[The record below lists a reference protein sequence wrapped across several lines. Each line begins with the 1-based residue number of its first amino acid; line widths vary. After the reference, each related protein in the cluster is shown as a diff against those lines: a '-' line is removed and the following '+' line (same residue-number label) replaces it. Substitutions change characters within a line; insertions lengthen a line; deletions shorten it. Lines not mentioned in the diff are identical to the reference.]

1 MKGGINEVKKRII
14 SAVVSALLVVS
25 MTVTAFAAGSNSG
38 SNAASNASQ
47 PAAQPAAQPTYTTP
61 TGQPITDTLV
71 AQLAAVTSNGG
82 NVAPVSKNTVI
93 AVSNYLKAIGL
104 NAALIASFVDLGP
117 AGQTTIS
124 AANIVPGM
132 DYSIIIQLA
141 DGRVVI
147 VKPKKVANGSL
158 VYDKPEGAISVSI
171 ATVATAPR

>member
-1 MKGGINEVKKRII
+1 MKKRII
-14 SAVVSALLVVS
+14 SVVVTALLVVS

-38 SNAASNASQ
+38 SGAASNVQPTA
-47 PAAQPAAQPTYTTP
+47 PAAETPTYTTP
-61 TGQPITDTLV
+61 TGQPITDALV
-71 AQLAAVTSNGG
+71 TQLAAVTTNGG
-82 NVAPVSKNTVI
+82 NVAPVSKATVV

-117 AGQTTIS
+117 AGATTIK
-124 AANIVPGM
+124 ATNIVPGM

-158 VYDKPEGAISVSI
+158 VFDKPAGAISVSI
-171 ATVATAPR
+171 AASATAPR

>member
-1 MKGGINEVKKRII
+1 MKGGINEVKKRIT
-14 SAVVSALLVVS
+14 SAVVAALLVVS

-38 SNAASNASQ
+38 SNAASNAGQ
-47 PAAQPAAQPTYTTP
+47 QTAYTTP
-61 TGQPITDTLV
+61 TGQQITDTLV

-82 NVAPVSKNTVI
+82 NVAPVSKTTVI